1 LFPQLRDE
9 YDFSTANV
17 DIILFYFMPGLLS
30 DKYLNLLINIMFFQ
44 IFIFKSTH
52 LANRFFT
59 SFFSKVFSNSLI
71 PVILHCA

>member
-1 LFPQLRDE
+1 LFHQLRDK

-17 DIILFYFMPGLLS
+17 DINLFYFMLWLLS

-44 IFIFKSTH
+44 IFIFKSTR
-52 LANRFFT
+52 LANRLFA
-59 SFFSKVFSNSLI
+59 SFFSKFFSNSLI